1 MAPSLLKALTAA
13 AGLYASF
20 ATAAPLKKRVIVW
33 ETVTDLV
40 IETVQLTVTVDDP
53 GAPQTVPP
61 PQTTP
66 SMEQSPAPLPS
77 MTAISSIPIASSKPE
92 ESTPPP
98 PPPPPS
104 PTPASSSKP
113 AESTPTPPPPP
124 PPPSSTP
131 APPPPPPSTPAPP
144 PPPPTTPAPP
154 PVINLPAP
162 SPTPETKPP
171 VKQQP
176 PPQQQQQQQQPS
188 GGSVG
193 GGQTFSGDMT
203 FYDGGL
209 GACGTNIDTNGENAV
224 AISAALM
231 GPQSNNSPFCGKT
244 ITIKYNGKTAKAVVK
259 DKCPECAYGSIDMT
273 RQLFYNFAPEAAG
286 RIKGVEWSFDN

>member
-20 ATAAPLKKRVIVW
+20 ATAAPLNKRVIVW

-40 IETVQLTVTVDDP
+40 IETVRLTVTVDGPP

-61 PQTTP
+61 PQITP

-77 MTAISSIPIASSKPE
+77 ITTTSIPIASSKPE

-104 PTPASSSKP
+104 TTPASSSKP
-113 AESTPTPPPPP
+113 AESTPAPPPPPP

-144 PPPPTTPAPP
+144 PPPPTTTALP

-176 PPQQQQQQQQPS
+176 PPQQQQQQPS

-231 GPQSNNSPFCGKT
+231 GTQSNNSPFCGKT